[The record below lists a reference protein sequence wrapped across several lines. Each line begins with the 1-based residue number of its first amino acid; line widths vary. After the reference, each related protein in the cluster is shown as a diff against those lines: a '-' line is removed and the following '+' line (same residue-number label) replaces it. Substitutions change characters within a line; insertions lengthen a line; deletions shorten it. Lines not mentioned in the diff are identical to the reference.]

1 VDEVAGEKVKAMASN
16 ARRGG
21 GDRVLESR
29 HLVGLFLGVVL
40 LCGVFFTLGY
50 VMGRTQY
57 GGAVHA
63 ADGFNSNVP
72 SASVSPKSRTAPAA
86 KNAPATAP
94 DNGGWDFY
102 DNKKSASDH
111 LEPAPAPAT
120 AAASAPAT
128 KAPTSV
134 PAVAAKSNNTPPPA
148 ATKTVAATP
157 KQPPARFQAPAMGK
171 SSIVLQVAAVKLQRD
186 ALEMADAIQQKKFP
200 AFVATSPADNFLH
213 VQVGPYPD
221 MAAAENAKRALE
233 QLGFKPIIKH

>member
-1 VDEVAGEKVKAMASN
+1 MASN

-72 SASVSPKSRTAPAA
+72 SASVSPKSKAAPAA
-86 KNAPATAP
+86 KNAPAPAPP

-111 LEPAPAPAT
+111 LERAPAPAT
-120 AAASAPAT
+120 VAPSAPAT
-128 KAPTSV
+128 KAPASV
-134 PAVAAKSNNTPPPA
+134 PAVANKSTNAPPPA

-157 KQPPARFQAPAMGK
+157 KQPAPFQPPAMAK
-171 SSIVLQVAAVKLQRD
+171 NSIVLQVAAVKLQRD

-200 AFVATSPADNFLH
+200 AFVATSPADSFYH

-221 MAAAENAKRALE
+221 MPSAENAKRALE

>member
-1 VDEVAGEKVKAMASN
+1 MASN

-72 SASVSPKSRTAPAA
+72 SASVSPKSKSTPNAKPAPV
-86 KNAPATAP
+86 P

-102 DNKKSASDH
+102 DNKKAANDH
-111 LEPAPAPAT
+111 LESAPAPAT
-120 AAASAPAT
+120 SAPAT
-128 KAPTSV
+128 KSPASV
-134 PAVAAKSNNTPPPA
+134 PAVATKSNSAPPPA
-148 ATKTVAATP
+148 ATKTVAAPAP
-157 KQPPARFQAPAMGK
+157 KQPARFQPPALTK
-171 SSIVLQVAAVKLQRD
+171 NSIVLQVAAVKLQRD

-200 AFVATSPADNFLH
+200 SFVATSPADNFYH

-221 MAAAENAKRALE
+221 MPSAENAKRALE
-233 QLGFKPIIKH
+233 QMGFKPIIKH

>member
-1 VDEVAGEKVKAMASN
+1 VDEVVGEKVKAMASN

-72 SASVSPKSRTAPAA
+72 SASVSPKSKAAPAA
-86 KNAPATAP
+86 KPTPAPP

-111 LEPAPAPAT
+111 LEPPPAAS
-120 AAASAPAT
+120 SAPAT
-128 KAPTSV
+128 KAPASV
-134 PAVAAKSNNTPPPA
+134 PAVANKPTTAPPPA

-157 KQPPARFQAPAMGK
+157 KQPASFQPPAMAK
-171 SSIVLQVAAVKLQRD
+171 NSIVLQVAAVKLQRD
-186 ALEMADAIQQKKFP
+186 ALEMADAIQQKKLP
-200 AFVATSPADNFLH
+200 SFVATSPADNFYH

-221 MAAAENAKRALE
+221 MPSAENAKRALE

>member
-1 VDEVAGEKVKAMASN
+1 MASN

-63 ADGFNSNVP
+63 ADGFNINAP
-72 SASVSPKSRTAPAA
+72 SAAVSAAKSKAAPNAKSAPAP
-86 KNAPATAP
+86 APP

-120 AAASAPAT
+120 AAPAT
-128 KAPTSV
+128 KSPASV
-134 PAVAAKSNNTPPPA
+134 PAVATKSTNAPPAA
-148 ATKTVAATP
+148 ATKTVAAP
-157 KQPPARFQAPAMGK
+157 SSKQPVRFQPPALTK
-171 SSIVLQVAAVKLQRD
+171 NSIVLQVAAVKLQRD

-200 AFVATSPADNFLH
+200 SFVATSPADNFYH

-221 MAAAENAKRALE
+221 MPSAENAKRALE
-233 QLGFKPIIKH
+233 QMGFKPIIKH

>member
-1 VDEVAGEKVKAMASN
+1 M
-16 ARRGG
+16 
-21 GDRVLESR
+21 
-29 HLVGLFLGVVL
+29 VGLFLGVVL

-63 ADGFNSNVP
+63 ADGFNGNLP
-72 SASVSPKSRTAPAA
+72 SAPVLPKSKAAPAA
-86 KNAPATAP
+86 KNAPAPAP

-111 LEPAPAPAT
+111 LEPSPAPA
-120 AAASAPAT
+120 ASPASAA
-128 KAPTSV
+128 KAPASV
-134 PAVAAKSNNTPPPA
+134 PAAATKSTNAPRPA
-148 ATKTVAATP
+148 STKTVAATP
-157 KQPPARFQAPAMGK
+157 KQPPARFQAPAMNK
-171 SSIVLQVAAVKLQRD
+171 NSIVLQVAAVKLQRD

>member
-1 VDEVAGEKVKAMASN
+1 MASN

-63 ADGFNSNVP
+63 ADGFNSNAP
-72 SASVSPKSRTAPAA
+72 SAPASAPKSKSAPNAKSAPAP
-86 KNAPATAP
+86 APP

-111 LEPAPAPAT
+111 LEPAPAT
-120 AAASAPAT
+120 AAPSAPAT
-128 KAPTSV
+128 KAPASV
-134 PAVAAKSNNTPPPA
+134 PAVATKSTKEPPAA
-148 ATKTVAATP
+148 ATKTVAAPAPAP
-157 KQPPARFQAPAMGK
+157 KQPPRFQPPALNK
-171 SSIVLQVAAVKLQRD
+171 NSIVLQVAAVKLQRD

-200 AFVATSPADNFLH
+200 SLVATSPADNFYH

>member
-1 VDEVAGEKVKAMASN
+1 MASN

-57 GGAVHA
+57 GGAVQA
-63 ADGFNSNVP
+63 ADGFKSNAP
-72 SASVSPKSRTAPAA
+72 SASVSPKSKAAPNAKPAPA
-86 KNAPATAP
+86 PP
-94 DNGGWDFY
+94 ENGGWDFY

-120 AAASAPAT
+120 SAPAAPAT
-128 KAPTSV
+128 KSPASV
-134 PAVAAKSNNTPPPA
+134 PAVATKSNNAPPPA
-148 ATKTVAATP
+148 ATKTVAAAP
-157 KQPPARFQAPAMGK
+157 KQPARFQPPALNK
-171 SSIVLQVAAVKLQRD
+171 NSIVLQVAAVKLQRD

-200 AFVATSPADNFLH
+200 AFVATSPADNFYH

-221 MAAAENAKRALE
+221 VPSAENAKHALE

>member
-1 VDEVAGEKVKAMASN
+1 MASN

-63 ADGFNSNVP
+63 ADGFNGNAP
-72 SASVSPKSRTAPAA
+72 SASVSPKSKAAPAA
-86 KNAPATAP
+86 KNAPAPAPP

-111 LEPAPAPAT
+111 LEPAPAPTAS
-120 AAASAPAT
+120 AAATSANKTPA
-128 KAPTSV
+128 SV
-134 PAVAAKSNNTPPPA
+134 PAVATKSSNAPPPA

-157 KQPPARFQAPAMGK
+157 KQPAQPARFQPPAMGK
-171 SSIVLQVAAVKLQRD
+171 NSIVLQVAAVKLQRD

-200 AFVATSPADNFLH
+200 SFVAISPADSFYH

-221 MAAAENAKRALE
+221 MPSAENAKRALE

>member
-1 VDEVAGEKVKAMASN
+1 MASN

-63 ADGFNSNVP
+63 ADGFNGNLP
-72 SASVSPKSRTAPAA
+72 SAPVLPKSKAAPAA
-86 KNAPATAP
+86 KNAPAPAP

-111 LEPAPAPAT
+111 LEPSPAPA
-120 AAASAPAT
+120 ASPASAA
-128 KAPTSV
+128 KAPASV
-134 PAVAAKSNNTPPPA
+134 PAVATKSTNAPRPA
-148 ATKTVAATP
+148 STKTVAATP
-157 KQPPARFQAPAMGK
+157 KQPPARFQAPAMNK
-171 SSIVLQVAAVKLQRD
+171 NSIVLQVAAVKLQRD

>member
-1 VDEVAGEKVKAMASN
+1 MASN

-72 SASVSPKSRTAPAA
+72 SAAVSPKSKSAPAA
-86 KNAPATAP
+86 KNLPAPAA

-111 LEPAPAPAT
+111 LEPAPAT
-120 AAASAPAT
+120 AAPVAKAPA
-128 KAPTSV
+128 SV
-134 PAVAAKSNNTPPPA
+134 PAVATKSTNAPPPA

-157 KQPPARFQAPAMGK
+157 KQPARFQAPAMNK
-171 SSIVLQVAAVKLQRD
+171 NSIVLQVAAVKLQRD
-186 ALEMADAIQQKKFP
+186 ALEVADAIQQKKFP
-200 AFVATSPADNFLH
+200 SFVSTSPADNFFH

-221 MAAAENAKRALE
+221 MPSAENAKRALE
-233 QLGFKPIIKH
+233 QLGFKPIIKNR

>member
-1 VDEVAGEKVKAMASN
+1 MASN

-72 SASVSPKSRTAPAA
+72 SASVSPKPKSTPNAKPAPA
-86 KNAPATAP
+86 PVP

-102 DNKKSASDH
+102 DNKKAANDH
-111 LEPAPAPAT
+111 LESAPAPAT
-120 AAASAPAT
+120 SVPAT
-128 KAPTSV
+128 KSPASV
-134 PAVAAKSNNTPPPA
+134 PAVATKSNSAPPPA
-148 ATKTVAATP
+148 ATKTVAAPAP
-157 KQPPARFQAPAMGK
+157 KQPARFQPPALTK
-171 SSIVLQVAAVKLQRD
+171 NSIVLQVAAVKLQRD

-200 AFVATSPADNFLH
+200 SFVATSPADNFYH

-221 MAAAENAKRALE
+221 MPSAENAKRALE
-233 QLGFKPIIKH
+233 QMGFKPIIKH

>member
-63 ADGFNSNVP
+63 ADGFNSNAP
-72 SASVSPKSRTAPAA
+72 SASVTPKSKAAPAA
-86 KNAPATAP
+86 KNAPAP

-120 AAASAPAT
+120 AAPSSPAT
-128 KAPTSV
+128 KAPASV
-134 PAVAAKSNNTPPPA
+134 PAVATKSTNAPPPA

-157 KQPPARFQAPAMGK
+157 KQPPARFQPPAMTK
-171 SSIVLQVAAVKLQRD
+171 NSIVLQVAAVRLQRD

>member
-1 VDEVAGEKVKAMASN
+1 MASN

-63 ADGFNSNVP
+63 ADGFNGNLP
-72 SASVSPKSRTAPAA
+72 SAPVLPKSKAAPAA
-86 KNAPATAP
+86 KNAPAPAP

-111 LEPAPAPAT
+111 LEPAPAPA
-120 AAASAPAT
+120 APPAPAA
-128 KAPTSV
+128 KAPASV
-134 PAVAAKSNNTPPPA
+134 PAVATKSTNAPRPA
-148 ATKTVAATP
+148 STKTVAATP
-157 KQPPARFQAPAMGK
+157 KQPPARFQAPAMNK
-171 SSIVLQVAAVKLQRD
+171 NSIVLQVAAVKLQRD

-200 AFVATSPADNFLH
+200 AFVSTSAADNFLH

>member
-1 VDEVAGEKVKAMASN
+1 MASN

-63 ADGFNSNVP
+63 ADGFNSNTP
-72 SASVSPKSRTAPAA
+72 SPPVSPKSKGAPAA
-86 KNAPATAP
+86 KPAPAA
-94 DNGGWDFY
+94 DNSGWDFY

-111 LEPAPAPAT
+111 LEPAPAPA
-120 AAASAPAT
+120 AAAPAAKAPA
-128 KAPTSV
+128 SV
-134 PAVAAKSNNTPPPA
+134 PAVANKSTNAPPPA

-157 KQPPARFQAPAMGK
+157 KQPPRFQPPTMGK
-171 SSIVLQVAAVKLQRD
+171 NSILLQVAAVKLQRD

-200 AFVATSPADNFLH
+200 SFVATSPADNFFH

-221 MAAAENAKRALE
+221 LPSAENAKRALE
-233 QLGFKPIIKH
+233 QLGFKPIIKR

>member
-1 VDEVAGEKVKAMASN
+1 VDEVVGEKVKAMASN

-72 SASVSPKSRTAPAA
+72 SASVSPKSKAAPAA
-86 KNAPATAP
+86 KPAPAPP

-111 LEPAPAPAT
+111 LEPPPAAS
-120 AAASAPAT
+120 SAPAT
-128 KAPTSV
+128 KAPASV
-134 PAVAAKSNNTPPPA
+134 PAVANKSTNAPPPA

-157 KQPPARFQAPAMGK
+157 KQLATFQPPAMAK
-171 SSIVLQVAAVKLQRD
+171 NSIVLQVAAVKLQRD
-186 ALEMADAIQQKKFP
+186 ALEMADAIQQKRFP
-200 AFVATSPADNFLH
+200 SFVATSPADNFYH

-221 MAAAENAKRALE
+221 MPSAENAKRALE
-233 QLGFKPIIKH
+233 QMGFKPIIKH